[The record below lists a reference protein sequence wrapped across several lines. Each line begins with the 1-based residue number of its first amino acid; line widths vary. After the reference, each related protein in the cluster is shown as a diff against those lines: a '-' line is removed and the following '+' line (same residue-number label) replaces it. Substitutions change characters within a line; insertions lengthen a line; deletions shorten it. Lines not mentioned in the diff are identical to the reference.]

1 MVRVGRNEPFT
12 YKNGN
17 RVNIDFSVWA
27 SIALMHFVAV
37 VSPGPDFAIVLKQGL
52 QKGLQAALWTSLG
65 IGTGILLH
73 VSYSILGISI
83 IIKTTPWLYQAL
95 LFIAAA
101 YFIWIG
107 VSALKSK
114 SQAQNQDNNSDSGQT
129 RGLWYKAFSLG
140 FIVNG
145 LNPKATLFFLALFT
159 AAIPAETPL
168 NTQVFY
174 GVYLACATA
183 IWFCF
188 LSFITTISSIRIAY
202 QQHGHWFDRLMGFV
216 LIGMAIFLLL

>member
-1 MVRVGRNEPFT
+1 M
-12 YKNGN
+12 
-17 RVNIDFSVWA
+17 NIDFNVWA

-37 VSPGPDFAIVLKQGL
+37 VSPGPDFAIVLRQGL
-52 QKGLQAALWTSLG
+52 QKGLRAALWTSLG

-73 VSYSILGISI
+73 VSYSILGMSL
-83 IIKTTPWLYQAL
+83 IIKTTPWLYNAL
-95 LFIAAA
+95 LYIAAA

-107 VSALKSK
+107 INALRSK
-114 SQAQNQDNNSDSGQT
+114 SQAQNQDDSADTTQT

-159 AAIPAETPL
+159 AAIPAETSL
-168 NTQVFY
+168 NTQIFY

-183 IWFCF
+183 VWFCF
-188 LSFITTISSIRIAY
+188 LSFVTTISKIRTAY
-202 QQHGHWFDRLMGFV
+202 QLHGHWFDRLMGIV